1 MGQAAED
8 RFLREGRRTLEVVA
22 AVVQGVEA
30 DRFWILVPGDLVKA
44 EVERRM
50 QTILEEANPPPAWDN
65 LWQRR

>member
-1 MGQAAED
+1 MP
-8 RFLREGRRTLEVVA
+8 TLEVAA

-50 QTILEEANPPPAWDN
+50 QTILEEADAPPAWDN
-65 LWQRR
+65 RWQRR